1 MKYKNLLLLLILAS
15 LWGPSFLFIKIAVV
29 EISPLQLAALRI
41 GLAAILIN
49 IFLLSKGQ
57 RLTKD
62 LKFWKHV
69 LIAGFFAHTL
79 PFLLINWGEQY
90 IDSALA
96 SILNG
101 FTPLSTVVLANF
113 MVSDE
118 KLTGQKL
125 IGVLLGFVGLIVL
138 VLPNIVSGLEATQA
152 GIIAVTIGAVS
163 YGVAI
168 VYSKKHLKNAPSMHA
183 PSAQLLGAS
192 IYLIPLSL
200 IMESPANLLDVSWQ
214 AIGSVVILAV
224 FGTAIAF
231 VLYYKILEKTSASY
245 LSLVTYLMPIYG
257 VILGV
262 MFMNEMISL
271 EMIFGMILILIGIV
285 VVNFKKVVKTSVE
298 TKSAESR
305 LACEAVVTSKSR
317 LRSKFPS
324 NVT

>member
-1 MKYKNLLLLLILAS
+1 MIMKYKNLILLIILAS

-29 EISPLQLAALRI
+29 EISPLQLATLRI
-41 GLAAILIN
+41 GIAAILIN

-101 FTPLSTVVLANF
+101 LTPLSTVVLANF

-118 KLTGQKL
+118 KLTGQK
-125 IGVLLGFVGLIVL
+125 IVGVLLGFVGLLVL
-138 VLPNIVSGLEATQA
+138 VMPNILSGLEATQA
-152 GIIAVTIGAVS
+152 GIIAVTIGAIS

-168 VYSKKHLKNAPSMHA
+168 VYSKKHLKNTPSMHA
-183 PSAQLLGAS
+183 PSAQLLGAT
-192 IYLIPLSL
+192 IYLIPISL
-200 IMESPANLLDVSWQ
+200 MIESPANLLSISWQ
-214 AIGSVVILAV
+214 AIGSVLILAV

-231 VLYYKILEKTSASY
+231 IVYYKILERTSASY

-262 MFMNEMISL
+262 LFMNEMISS
-271 EMIFGMILILIGIV
+271 EMIAGMLLILVGIF
-285 VVNFKKVVKTSVE
+285 VVNYKRAVKT
-298 TKSAESR
+298 TKE
-305 LACEAVVTSKSR
+305 VKSTQGN
-317 LRSKFPS
+317 LLV
-324 NVT
+324 N

>member
-1 MKYKNLLLLLILAS
+1 MKYKNLLLLIILAS

-29 EISPLQLAALRI
+29 ETSPLQLATLRI
-41 GLAAILIN
+41 GIAAILIN
-49 IFLLSKGQ
+49 IFLWSKGQ
-57 RLTKD
+57 RLSKD

-101 FTPLSTVVLANF
+101 LTPLSTVIIANF

-118 KLTGQKL
+118 KLTSQK
-125 IGVLLGFVGLIVL
+125 IFGVLLGFVGLLVL
-138 VLPNIVSGLEATQA
+138 VLPNILSGLEATQA
-152 GIIAVTIGAVS
+152 GIIAVTIGTVS

-168 VYSKKHLKNAPSMHA
+168 VYAKKHLKNAPSMHA
-183 PSAQLLGAS
+183 PSAQLLGATV
-192 IYLIPLSL
+192 YLVPLSL
-200 IMESPANLLDVSWQ
+200 IIESPANLMDVSWQ
-214 AIGSVVILAV
+214 AIGSVLVLAV

-231 VLYYKILEKTSASY
+231 VIYYKILERTSASY

-262 MFMNEMISL
+262 LFMNEIISI
-271 EMIFGMILILIGIV
+271 EMIGGMLLILAGIL
-285 VVNFKKVVKTSVE
+285 VVNYKRTVIV
-298 TKSAESR
+298 TKPTDVS
-305 LACEAVVTSKSR
+305 LACEPTVVSK
-317 LRSKFPS
+317 
-324 NVT
+324 T

>member
-1 MKYKNLLLLLILAS
+1 MKYKNLILLIILAS

-29 EISPLQLAALRI
+29 EISPLQLATLRI
-41 GLAAILIN
+41 GIAAILIN

-62 LKFWKHV
+62 LIFWKHV

-101 FTPLSTVVLANF
+101 LTPLSTVVLANF

-118 KLTGQKL
+118 KLTGQK
-125 IGVLLGFVGLIVL
+125 IVGVLLGFVGLLVL
-138 VLPNIVSGLEATQA
+138 VMPNILSGLEATQA
-152 GIIAVTIGAVS
+152 GIIAVTIGAIS

-168 VYSKKHLKNAPSMHA
+168 VYSKKHLKNTPSMHA
-183 PSAQLLGAS
+183 PSAQLLGAT
-192 IYLIPLSL
+192 IYLIPISL
-200 IMESPANLLDVSWQ
+200 MIESPANLLSISWQ
-214 AIGSVVILAV
+214 AIGSVLILAV

-231 VLYYKILEKTSASY
+231 IVYYKILERTSASY

-262 MFMNEMISL
+262 LFMNEMISS
-271 EMIFGMILILIGIV
+271 EMIAGMLLILVGIF
-285 VVNFKKVVKTSVE
+285 VVNYKRAVKT
-298 TKSAESR
+298 TKE
-305 LACEAVVTSKSR
+305 VKSTQGN
-317 LRSKFPS
+317 LLV
-324 NVT
+324 N